1 MPGSLATTPAVPDR
15 IRHHGSVIFRRAT
28 ASDVDSLVD
37 IQQAGAVLAL
47 AHIFPQNLY
56 PFPRAAIVSRWLAE
70 IADPETRVYVFTDD
84 GGRVTGFA
92 ATRSDELLHFGTAPA
107 TWGSG
112 LASSLHEAVL
122 ATFAGA
128 GAGPLI
134 RLRVFEA
141 NARARR
147 FYEKH
152 GWRATGRRNRSSF
165 PPHPE
170 LVEYH
175 RQLFR

>member
-1 MPGSLATTPAVPDR
+1 VSL
-15 IRHHGSVIFRRAT
+15 RRAA

-37 IQQAGAVLAL
+37 IQQAGSVLAL
-47 AHIFPQNLY
+47 GHIFPQNLH
-56 PFPRAAIVSRWLAE
+56 PFPRDAIVRRWLAE
-70 IADPETRVYVFTDD
+70 IADPGTQVYVFSDER
-84 GGRVTGFA
+84 GRVTGFA

-112 LASSLHEAVL
+112 LASSLHDAVL
-122 ATFAGA
+122 AIFAESDV
-128 GAGPLI
+128 GPLI

-147 FYEKH
+147 FYERH
-152 GWRATGRRNRSSF
+152 GWRATGTRSRSPF

-170 LVEYH
+170 LLEYH

>member
-1 MPGSLATTPAVPDR
+1 
-15 IRHHGSVIFRRAT
+15 VILRRAA

-47 AHIFPQNLY
+47 GHIFPQDLH
-56 PFPRAAIVSRWLAE
+56 PFPRAAIVRRWLAE
-70 IADPETRVYVFTDD
+70 IADPGTQVYVFTDD
-84 GGRVTGFA
+84 GGSVTGFA
-92 ATRSDELLHFGTAPA
+92 ATRSEELLHFGTAPA

-112 LASSLHEAVL
+112 LASSLHDAVL
-122 ATFAGA
+122 ATFAEA
-128 GAGPLI
+128 GIGPLI
-134 RLRVFEA
+134 RLHVFDA

-152 GWRATGRRNRSSF
+152 GWRATGRRSRSSF
-165 PPHPE
+165 PPYPE
-170 LVEYH
+170 LLEYH

>member
-1 MPGSLATTPAVPDR
+1 
-15 IRHHGSVIFRRAT
+15 VIFRRAA

-47 AHIFPQNLY
+47 GHIFPQNLH
-56 PFPRAAIVSRWLAE
+56 PFPRDAIVRRWLAE
-70 IADPETRVYVFTDD
+70 IADPGTQVYLSTDD

-112 LASSLHEAVL
+112 LASSLHDAVL
-122 ATFAGA
+122 ATFAEA
-128 GAGPLI
+128 GIGPLI
-134 RLRVFEA
+134 RLHVFDA

-165 PPHPE
+165 SPHPE
-170 LVEYH
+170 LIEYH